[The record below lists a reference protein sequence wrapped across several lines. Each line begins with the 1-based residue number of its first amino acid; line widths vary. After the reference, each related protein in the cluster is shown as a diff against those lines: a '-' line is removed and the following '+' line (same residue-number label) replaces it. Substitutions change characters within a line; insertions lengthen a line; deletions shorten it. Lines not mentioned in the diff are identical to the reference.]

1 MIVGCIT
8 TDVWTSNSQ
17 FSYLS
22 CTLHYINNKF
32 EFSSRVL
39 GLYYLDQP
47 HNANYLFEK
56 LKEILNEWNTSENII
71 EDISKHIPCVAH
83 KLNSCVSD
91 MFKIKEI
98 KNYINNNKNVFK
110 VKCIIILIKSF
121 CTLN

>member
-1 MIVGCIT
+1 M
-8 TDVWTSNSQ
+8 
-17 FSYLS
+17 
-22 CTLHYINNKF
+22 
-32 EFSSRVL
+32 L

-47 HNANYLFEK
+47 HNANFLFEK
-56 LKEILNEWNTSENII
+56 LKEILNEWNISENII
-71 EDISKHIPCVAH
+71 KYFIADSGSNVKAALEKFGRDISKHIPCVAQ

-110 VKCIIILIKSF
+110 VKCIIILINSF